1 MVFLGPGGAWAETNV
16 LPVEPGSQVRVSAP
30 GLSKLPIEGSLAEV
44 KDDSLTIVRGDQQ
57 VRVPREAIAEV
68 EVRVPGHKTRA
79 AWIGFAAGAV
89 VGGVAGYGAGQT
101 CTPGAWFCIP
111 RSSTTPVG
119 AVLFGALGAGVGAL
133 AGHDRWE
140 RVSHADVHVGLSP
153 VPGRGVGLAFS
164 ARF

>member
-30 GLSKLPIEGSLAEV
+30 GLSKRLIEGSLTEV
-44 KDDSLTIVRGDQQ
+44 KDDSLTIDRGDQQ

-68 EVRVPGHKTRA
+68 EVRVPGHKARA
-79 AWIGFAAGAV
+79 VWIGLAAGAV
-89 VGGVAGYGAGQT
+89 LGGVAGYAAGQT
-101 CTPGAWFCIP
+101 CTPGEWLCIP

-119 AVLFGALGAGVGAL
+119 VVLFAGLGAGIGAL
-133 AGHDRWE
+133 VGHDRWE
-140 RVSHADVHVGLSP
+140 KVSHADVHVGLAP